1 MTRTCLFAS
10 LLAAGAVSLMTFSAP
25 VSAVPITYYAAL
37 TGAAEAVANDSPGT
51 GNAIVTF
58 DDDADSLRVQVTF
71 RDLRAGV
78 TAAHIHCCTALPLA
92 LNLTAGVATTTPTF
106 TGFPSGVTAG
116 EYDHTFDLTLASSFN
131 AAFVTAN
138 GGNLESA
145 GDALGA
151 GLAAG
156 KAYLNIHTSLFPGG
170 EIRGFL
176 VPEPAS
182 LALFGLALAGLAA
195 TRRRW
200 LS

>member
-1 MTRTCLFAS
+1 MTRTRLFAS
-10 LLAAGAVSLMTFSAP
+10 LLAAGAVSVMTVAAP
-25 VSAVPITYYAAL
+25 ASAVPLTYYAAL
-37 TGAAEAVANDSPGT
+37 TGAAEVPANASPGIGSAT
-51 GNAIVTF
+51 VTF
-58 DDDADSLRVQVTF
+58 DDDADTLRVRVTF
-71 RDLRAGV
+71 SDLLAGV
-78 TAAHIHCCTALPLA
+78 TAAHIHCCTAFPLA
-92 LNLTAGVATTTPTF
+92 GTIGVATTTPTF

-131 AAFVTAN
+131 APFVTAN

-182 LALFGLALAGLAA
+182 LALFGFALAGLAA
-195 TRRRW
+195 ARRRW
-200 LS
+200 PS

>member
-1 MTRTCLFAS
+1 MTRTRLFAS
-10 LLAAGAVSLMTFSAP
+10 LLAAGAVSVMTFAAP
-25 VSAVPITYYAAL
+25 ASAVPLTYYAAL
-37 TGAAEAVANDSPGT
+37 TGAAEVPANASPGIGSAT
-51 GNAIVTF
+51 VTF
-58 DDDADSLRVQVTF
+58 DDDADTLRVRVTF
-71 RDLRAGV
+71 SDLLAGV
-78 TAAHIHCCTALPLA
+78 TAAHIHCCTAFPLA
-92 LNLTAGVATTTPTF
+92 GTIGVATTTPTF

-131 AAFVTAN
+131 APFVTAN

-182 LALFGLALAGLAA
+182 LALFGFALAGLAA

-200 LS
+200 PS

>member
-1 MTRTCLFAS
+1 MTRTRLFAS
-10 LLAAGAVSLMTFSAP
+10 LLAAGAVSLMTSAP
-25 VSAVPITYYAAL
+25 ASAVPITYYAAL
-37 TGAAEAVANDSPGT
+37 TGAAEVPVNASPGIGSAT
-51 GNAIVTF
+51 VTF
-58 DDDADSLRVQVTF
+58 DDDADTLRVQVSF
-71 RDLRAGV
+71 RDLLAGV
-78 TAAHIHCCTALPLA
+78 TVAHIHCCTAFPLA
-92 LNLTAGVATTTPTF
+92 GTIGVATTTPTF

-116 EYDHTFDLTLASSFN
+116 DYDHTFDLTLASSFN
-131 AAFVTAN
+131 AAFVAAN
-138 GGNLESA
+138 GGNPESA

-195 TRRRW
+195 ARRRW
-200 LS
+200 PS

>member
-1 MTRTCLFAS
+1 M
-10 LLAAGAVSLMTFSAP
+10 MTFAAP
-25 VSAVPITYYAAL
+25 ALAVPLTYYAAL
-37 TGAAEAVANDSPGT
+37 TGAAEIPANASPGIGSAT
-51 GNAIVTF
+51 VTF
-58 DDDADSLRVQVTF
+58 DDDADTLRVRVTF
-71 RDLRAGV
+71 SDLLAGV
-78 TAAHIHCCTALPLA
+78 TAAHIHCCTAFPLA
-92 LNLTAGVATTTPTF
+92 GTIGVATTTPTF

-131 AAFVTAN
+131 APFVTAN
-138 GGNLESA
+138 GGSLESA

-156 KAYLNIHTSLFPGG
+156 KAYLNIHTSAFPGG

-195 TRRRW
+195 ARRRW
-200 LS
+200 PGQRRGTGQGRFAR

>member
-1 MTRTCLFAS
+1 
-10 LLAAGAVSLMTFSAP
+10 MTFAAP
-25 VSAVPITYYAAL
+25 ASAVPLTYYAAL
-37 TGAAEAVANDSPGT
+37 TGAAEVPANASPGIGSAT
-51 GNAIVTF
+51 VTF
-58 DDDADSLRVQVTF
+58 DDDADTLRVRVTF
-71 RDLRAGV
+71 SDLLAGV
-78 TAAHIHCCTALPLA
+78 TAAHIHCCTAFPLA
-92 LNLTAGVATTTPTF
+92 GTIGVATTTPTF

-131 AAFVTAN
+131 APFVTAN

-182 LALFGLALAGLAA
+182 LALFGFALAGLAA

-200 LS
+200 PS

>member
-1 MTRTCLFAS
+1 MTRTRLFAS
-10 LLAAGAVSLMTFSAP
+10 LLAAGAVSVMTVAAP
-25 VSAVPITYYAAL
+25 ASAVPLTYYAAL
-37 TGAAEAVANDSPGT
+37 TGAAEVPANASPGIGSAT
-51 GNAIVTF
+51 VTF
-58 DDDADSLRVQVTF
+58 DDDADTLRVRVTF
-71 RDLRAGV
+71 SDLLAGV
-78 TAAHIHCCTALPLA
+78 TAAHIHCCTAFPLA
-92 LNLTAGVATTTPTF
+92 GTIGVATTTPTF